1 MRLCSYLWWRLFQRS
16 SAFPAQAYVGCSC
29 TTKHKTKTTKCK
41 RQSDVVRLSS
51 GCVFISSRVPSTAEL
66 AVLTGNVAPVFS
78 SSTFLSTYSYPLS
91 TLPSR
96 PLPVYPTV
104 LPASSHTPGPGG
116 LREALT
122 IISSRSSSSSSSS
135 SSSITTII
143 KISSSSSSR
152 NC

>member
-1 MRLCSYLWWRLFQRS
+1 MWWRLFQRS

-78 SSTFLSTYSYPLS
+78 SSTFLSTYSYPPS

-122 IISSRSSSSSSSS
+122 ITGTSTSTSSS
-135 SSSITTII
+135 TTTGTSTSTSTGT
-143 KISSSSSSR
+143 KY
-152 NC
+152 